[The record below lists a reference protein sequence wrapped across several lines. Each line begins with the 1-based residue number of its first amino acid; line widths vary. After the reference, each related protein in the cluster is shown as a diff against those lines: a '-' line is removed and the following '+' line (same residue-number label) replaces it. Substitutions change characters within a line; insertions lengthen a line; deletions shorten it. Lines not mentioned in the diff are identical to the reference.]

1 MPESR
6 YHWSGDEVNAIVSIW
21 SDEAIQRA
29 LRSSDS
35 EYRGAAKVYHEIFVR
50 LRKLGYKGTV
60 QQCRDKLK
68 KLKGQ
73 YKEIKSNGP
82 DRRSYFPPSWFDAMD
97 AVLGQRLRKPVLRSD
112 KATVSQ
118 KNDKLPSSWT
128 PDELPQTSGS
138 GVRTSAS
145 RLLELTD
152 SSEEYEESGYHWSSK
167 EVQALLTLWADK
179 IVQKHLLSYK
189 NEHVYAKFSSE
200 LAALGF
206 KRTSKQCRQKIQI
219 LKKEHK
225 KIKDN
230 NNMSGS
236 IYREENW
243 FAIIDSVL
251 CHQPRTLESGVINS
265 DAKLLGSPD
274 SQQEMGD
281 SNKSPSIWT
290 PDEVHGQQSETSG
303 LGVINATN
311 LLFESTPDSPV
322 DEEHIEESGYHW
334 SPKEIQAL
342 LTLWADGSVQKQL
355 LSYKNEHVYAKFS
368 SELAALG
375 FNRKS
380 KQCRDK
386 LKKLKQEYR
395 RVKDDNNKS
404 GSNHRGERWFAIID
418 SVLCH
423 QPSTL
428 ESGVIQSDAM
438 LLELTQPNSP
448 QEVEDSDQSAFS
460 WTPHEVHGLVGHQP
474 GTSGA
479 EVIHSATMLL
489 ELTQPDSP
497 VKEEPYE
504 KSGYSWTSQEVH
516 ALLTLWADESVQE
529 QLLTYKNEHVYATF
543 SSELAVL
550 GFKKTSRQCRDKLKK
565 LRQEY
570 RQIKFD
576 HNKRGSN
583 HCRERWFAIM
593 DRVLCHQPSTVESG
607 VINSD
612 AKILELPDSQQEMED
627 SDQSS
632 SSWTPDE
639 VRNLFGHQTGS
650 SGAEVINSATMLL
663 ESTQSYSPEV
673 EDYEESGYHWTMQEV
688 HTLLTLWADE
698 TVQKQLLSYKN
709 EHVYA
714 KFSSEFAALGF
725 NRTSKQCREK
735 LKKLKQEY
743 RKLKDDDNMSGS
755 IYLEESCF
763 SIIDSV
769 LTNETKAQA
778 YSFPGAEDF
787 GPGLTLSSLRLLAPP
802 LRLMSAFMWKV
813 AQQHI
818 VKHYGKLE
826 EFVTLV
832 TEMVP
837 ELLSSRQRTQL
848 LLGLRARLV
857 LELCLSESTADLVTI
872 QPHLDKIHYLTEYAV
887 HKESN
892 DDELEAT
899 ESNFVELVQTL
910 LEDPS
915 EREHFFQE
923 VFPARYGPQY
933 DTALQVLV
941 WEFLSRLE
949 ELLPVPDFTQTA
961 AWLGDAPSVVE
972 ECGSTIFDTEE
983 LKTLLQHHQHHGNL
997 KRGLNSDME
1006 SQVLACSLCSFSHSD
1021 MAKLHQHIRIRHR
1034 GEDRKLRRP
1043 KESGT
1048 EKHLPSSR
1056 TKLLHQH
1063 IRTRHQGDE
1072 QKCQHSEESGTENLP
1087 SSTTIIPYRPNNMTL
1102 SCPHC
1107 GNVYQNLNSLKKHI
1121 RIHTFPFCCNQCER
1135 RFSTRLGLKR
1145 HQRAHTEERPF
1156 KCSHCDRRFMCAYSL
1171 KMHVR
1176 THTGERPYTCTICGK
1191 TSVQHLARHMRMH
1204 AGEKNYLCSICG
1216 KAFLSSGEL
1225 RLHTRSHTGECP
1237 YTCEHCRRGFKA
1249 ACHLQIH
1256 IRRFHTGERP
1266 YPCTLCTKRFV
1277 ILREL
1282 KRHML
1287 IHTGEKGHKCS
1298 ECGKSFSLKESLK
1311 THLKSH
1317 GF

>member
-322 DEEHIEESGYHW
+322 DEEHI
-334 SPKEIQAL
+334 
-342 LTLWADGSVQKQL
+342 
-355 LSYKNEHVYAKFS
+355 
-368 SELAALG
+368 
-375 FNRKS
+375 
-380 KQCRDK
+380 
-386 LKKLKQEYR
+386 
-395 RVKDDNNKS
+395 
-404 GSNHRGERWFAIID
+404 
-418 SVLCH
+418 
-423 QPSTL
+423 
-428 ESGVIQSDAM
+428 
-438 LLELTQPNSP
+438 
-448 QEVEDSDQSAFS
+448 DQSAFS

-997 KRGLNSDME
+997 KRGYFSYYTADTILSTLSHPPTIRVVISSEQASSDKTRSCSDGDECLKNGIERDGEGPFNWGREEEEDHFYLEQQEQINVLPAENSGPCIPVPSNGLNSDME

>member
-1 MPESR
+1 
-6 YHWSGDEVNAIVSIW
+6 
-21 SDEAIQRA
+21 
-29 LRSSDS
+29 
-35 EYRGAAKVYHEIFVR
+35 
-50 LRKLGYKGTV
+50 
-60 QQCRDKLK
+60 
-68 KLKGQ
+68 
-73 YKEIKSNGP
+73 
-82 DRRSYFPPSWFDAMD
+82 
-97 AVLGQRLRKPVLRSD
+97 
-112 KATVSQ
+112 
-118 KNDKLPSSWT
+118 
-128 PDELPQTSGS
+128 
-138 GVRTSAS
+138 
-145 RLLELTD
+145 
-152 SSEEYEESGYHWSSK
+152 
-167 EVQALLTLWADK
+167 
-179 IVQKHLLSYK
+179 
-189 NEHVYAKFSSE
+189 
-200 LAALGF
+200 
-206 KRTSKQCRQKIQI
+206 
-219 LKKEHK
+219 
-225 KIKDN
+225 
-230 NNMSGS
+230 
-236 IYREENW
+236 
-243 FAIIDSVL
+243 
-251 CHQPRTLESGVINS
+251 
-265 DAKLLGSPD
+265 
-274 SQQEMGD
+274 
-281 SNKSPSIWT
+281 
-290 PDEVHGQQSETSG
+290 
-303 LGVINATN
+303 
-311 LLFESTPDSPV
+311 
-322 DEEHIEESGYHW
+322 
-334 SPKEIQAL
+334 
-342 LTLWADGSVQKQL
+342 
-355 LSYKNEHVYAKFS
+355 
-368 SELAALG
+368 
-375 FNRKS
+375 
-380 KQCRDK
+380 
-386 LKKLKQEYR
+386 
-395 RVKDDNNKS
+395 
-404 GSNHRGERWFAIID
+404 
-418 SVLCH
+418 
-423 QPSTL
+423 
-428 ESGVIQSDAM
+428 M
-438 LLELTQPNSP
+438 LLES
-448 QEVEDSDQSAFS
+448 
-460 WTPHEVHGLVGHQP
+460 
-474 GTSGA
+474 
-479 EVIHSATMLL
+479 
-489 ELTQPDSP
+489 TQPDSP

-529 QLLTYKNEHVYATF
+529 QLLAYKNEHVYATF

-570 RQIKFD
+570 RIIKFD
-576 HNKRGSN
+576 HNKSGSN
-583 HCRERWFAIM
+583 HHRERWFAIM
-593 DRVLCHQPSTVESG
+593 DRVLCHQPSTLVSG
-607 VINSD
+607 VINSE
-612 AKILELPDSQQEMED
+612 AKLLESPDSQQEIED
-627 SDQSS
+627 SEQSS

-639 VRNLFGHQTGS
+639 VHSLFGHQPGT
-650 SGAEVINSATMLL
+650 SGAEVIHSATMLL
-663 ESTQSYSPEV
+663 ESTQSDSPQEV
-673 EDYEESGYHWTMQEV
+673 EDYEESGYRWTLQEV

-698 TVQKQLLSYKN
+698 RVQKQLLSYKN

-763 SIIDSV
+763 AIIDSV
-769 LTNETKAQA
+769 LTHQTKTQA
-778 YSFPGAEDF
+778 YSLPGAEDS
-787 GPGLTLSSLRLLAPP
+787 GPSLTLSSLRLLAPP
-802 LRLMSAFMWKV
+802 LRLMSAFMWQV

-857 LELCLSESTADLVTI
+857 LELCRNESTADLVTI

-923 VFPARYGPQY
+923 VLPVHYGPRY

-961 AWLGDAPSVVE
+961 AWLGAAASVLE
-972 ECGSTIFDTEE
+972 ECGNTIFDAEE
-983 LKTLLQHHQHHGNL
+983 LKTLLQHHQHQGNL
-997 KRGLNSDME
+997 KKSYFSYYTADTILSTLSLPPTIRVVISSEQVVSDKTRSCSDGDECFKNGTERVGDGEEREGPSNGGREEEEEDRQTEENWENKDYNERNEEKMYLEQQEQINVLPAETSDPCIPVPSNGLNSDMS
-1006 SQVLACSLCSFSHSD
+1006 SQVLACSLCPFSHSD

-1034 GEDRKLRRP
+1034 GEDRKLLRS

-1048 EKHLPSSR
+1048 DNSHPTRS

-1063 IRTRHQGDE
+1063 IRTKHQGDE
-1072 QKCQHSEESGTENLP
+1072 RKRQHSEESGTENLP
-1087 SSTTIIPYRPNNMTL
+1087 SSTNKIPYRPNNMTL

-1107 GNVYQNLNSLKKHI
+1107 GNVYQNLNSLKKHT

-1145 HQRAHTEERPF
+1145 HQRAHTGERPF

-1176 THTGERPYTCTICGK
+1176 THTGERPYSCTICGK

-1237 YTCEHCRRGFKA
+1237 YTCEHCGRGFKA

-1287 IHTGEKGHKCS
+1287 IHTGEKAHQCS
-1298 ECGKSFSLKESLK
+1298 KCGKSFSLKETLK

>member
-6 YHWSGDEVNAIVSIW
+6 YHWSGEEVNAIVSIW

-97 AVLGQRLRKPVLRSD
+97 AVLGQRLRKPVLRSN

-251 CHQPRTLESGVINS
+251 CHQPSTLESGVINS

-322 DEEHIEESGYHW
+322 DEEHIEESGYRW
-334 SPKEIQAL
+334 
-342 LTLWADGSVQKQL
+342 TL
-355 LSYKNEHVYAKFS
+355 
-368 SELAALG
+368 
-375 FNRKS
+375 
-380 KQCRDK
+380 
-386 LKKLKQEYR
+386 
-395 RVKDDNNKS
+395 
-404 GSNHRGERWFAIID
+404 
-418 SVLCH
+418 
-423 QPSTL
+423 
-428 ESGVIQSDAM
+428 
-438 LLELTQPNSP
+438 
-448 QEVEDSDQSAFS
+448 
-460 WTPHEVHGLVGHQP
+460 
-474 GTSGA
+474 
-479 EVIHSATMLL
+479 
-489 ELTQPDSP
+489 
-497 VKEEPYE
+497 
-504 KSGYSWTSQEVH
+504 
-516 ALLTLWADESVQE
+516 
-529 QLLTYKNEHVYATF
+529 
-543 SSELAVL
+543 
-550 GFKKTSRQCRDKLKK
+550 
-565 LRQEY
+565 
-570 RQIKFD
+570 
-576 HNKRGSN
+576 
-583 HCRERWFAIM
+583 
-593 DRVLCHQPSTVESG
+593 
-607 VINSD
+607 
-612 AKILELPDSQQEMED
+612 
-627 SDQSS
+627 
-632 SSWTPDE
+632 
-639 VRNLFGHQTGS
+639 
-650 SGAEVINSATMLL
+650 
-663 ESTQSYSPEV
+663 
-673 EDYEESGYHWTMQEV
+673 QEV

-698 TVQKQLLSYKN
+698 RVQKQLLSYKN

-755 IYLEESCF
+755 LYLEESCF
-763 SIIDSV
+763 AIIDSV
-769 LTNETKAQA
+769 LTNQTKAQA

-826 EFVTLV
+826 EFVTLM

-923 VFPARYGPQY
+923 VFPARYGPRY

-997 KRGLNSDME
+997 KRGYFSYYTTDTILSTLSLPPTIRVVISSEQASSDKTRSCSDGDECLKNGIERDGEGPFNWGREEEEDHFYLEQQEQINVLPAENSGPCIPVPSNGLNSDME

-1121 RIHTFPFCCNQCER
+1121 SIHTFPFCCNQCER

-1145 HQRAHTEERPF
+1145 HQRAHTGERPF

-1176 THTGERPYTCTICGK
+1176 THTGERPYSCTICGK

-1216 KAFLSSGEL
+1216 KVFLSSGEL

-1237 YTCEHCRRGFKA
+1237 YTCEHCGRGFKA

-1282 KRHML
+1282 KRHVL

>member
-6 YHWSGDEVNAIVSIW
+6 YHWSGEEVNAIVSIW

-73 YKEIKSNGP
+73 YKEIKSNGS
-82 DRRSYFPPSWFDAMD
+82 DRRSSFPPSWFDAMD
-97 AVLGQRLRKPVLRSD
+97 AVLGQRLRKPVLRSG

-118 KNDKLPSSWT
+118 NDKLPSSWT

-179 IVQKHLLSYK
+179 MVQKHLLSYK

-236 IYREENW
+236 IYREESW

-251 CHQPRTLESGVINS
+251 CHQPSTLESGVINS

-274 SQQEMGD
+274 SQQEMGH

-311 LLFESTPDSPV
+311 LLFELTPDSPV
-322 DEEHIEESGYHW
+322 DEEHI
-334 SPKEIQAL
+334 
-342 LTLWADGSVQKQL
+342 
-355 LSYKNEHVYAKFS
+355 
-368 SELAALG
+368 
-375 FNRKS
+375 
-380 KQCRDK
+380 
-386 LKKLKQEYR
+386 
-395 RVKDDNNKS
+395 
-404 GSNHRGERWFAIID
+404 
-418 SVLCH
+418 
-423 QPSTL
+423 
-428 ESGVIQSDAM
+428 
-438 LLELTQPNSP
+438 
-448 QEVEDSDQSAFS
+448 
-460 WTPHEVHGLVGHQP
+460 
-474 GTSGA
+474 
-479 EVIHSATMLL
+479 
-489 ELTQPDSP
+489 
-497 VKEEPYE
+497 
-504 KSGYSWTSQEVH
+504 
-516 ALLTLWADESVQE
+516 
-529 QLLTYKNEHVYATF
+529 
-543 SSELAVL
+543 
-550 GFKKTSRQCRDKLKK
+550 
-565 LRQEY
+565 
-570 RQIKFD
+570 
-576 HNKRGSN
+576 
-583 HCRERWFAIM
+583 
-593 DRVLCHQPSTVESG
+593 
-607 VINSD
+607 
-612 AKILELPDSQQEMED
+612 
-627 SDQSS
+627 
-632 SSWTPDE
+632 
-639 VRNLFGHQTGS
+639 
-650 SGAEVINSATMLL
+650 
-663 ESTQSYSPEV
+663 
-673 EDYEESGYHWTMQEV
+673 
-688 HTLLTLWADE
+688 
-698 TVQKQLLSYKN
+698 
-709 EHVYA
+709 
-714 KFSSEFAALGF
+714 
-725 NRTSKQCREK
+725 
-735 LKKLKQEY
+735 
-743 RKLKDDDNMSGS
+743 
-755 IYLEESCF
+755 
-763 SIIDSV
+763 
-769 LTNETKAQA
+769 
-778 YSFPGAEDF
+778 GAEDF

-802 LRLMSAFMWKV
+802 LRLMSAFMWQV

-892 DDELEAT
+892 DELEAT

-923 VFPARYGPQY
+923 VFPARYGPRY

-997 KRGLNSDME
+997 KRGYFSYYTSDTILSTLSLPPTIRVVMSAEQASSDKTRSCSDGDECLKNGIERDGEGQFNWGREEEEDHFYLEQQEQINVLPAENSGPCIPVPSNGLNSDME
-1006 SQVLACSLCSFSHSD
+1006 SQVVACSLCSFSHSD

-1056 TKLLHQH
+1056 TKLLHHH
-1063 IRTRHQGDE
+1063 IRTRHQGDV
-1072 QKCQHSEESGTENLP
+1072 QKCQHSEGSGTENLP

-1107 GNVYQNLNSLKKHI
+1107 GNVYQNLNSLKKHR

-1145 HQRAHTEERPF
+1145 HQRAHTGEIPF
-1156 KCSHCDRRFMCAYSL
+1156 KCSHCDRRLMCAYSL

-1176 THTGERPYTCTICGK
+1176 THTGERPYCCTICGK
-1191 TSVQHLARHMRMH
+1191 TSVQHLARHDDACR
-1204 AGEKNYLCSICG
+1204 GEKL
-1216 KAFLSSGEL
+1216 F
-1225 RLHTRSHTGECP
+1225 
-1237 YTCEHCRRGFKA
+1237 
-1249 ACHLQIH
+1249 
-1256 IRRFHTGERP
+1256 
-1266 YPCTLCTKRFV
+1266 
-1277 ILREL
+1277 
-1282 KRHML
+1282 M
-1287 IHTGEKGHKCS
+1287 
-1298 ECGKSFSLKESLK
+1298 
-1311 THLKSH
+1311 
-1317 GF
+1317 